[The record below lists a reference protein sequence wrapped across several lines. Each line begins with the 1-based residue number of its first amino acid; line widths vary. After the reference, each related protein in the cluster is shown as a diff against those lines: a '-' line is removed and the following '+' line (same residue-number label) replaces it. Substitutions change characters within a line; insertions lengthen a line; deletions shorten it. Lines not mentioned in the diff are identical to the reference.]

1 MKKIKNVGPTMAF
14 FHYADTLRRK
24 NFSVSS
30 ELGIYVINLTKLFC
44 WVRDGVNPLR
54 KFFSCY
60 EKMLI
65 FSEPK
70 PCQKRLFFI
79 F

>member
-30 ELGIYVINLTKLFC
+30 ELGIYVIN
-44 WVRDGVNPLR
+44 
-54 KFFSCY
+54 KF
-60 EKMLI
+60 
-65 FSEPK
+65 
-70 PCQKRLFFI
+70 
-79 F
+79 